1 MFQSGKTKFS
11 TWNSRETVL
20 RASII
25 YMVTS
30 SPNQRLCYVCILFIS
45 GVGYKL
51 MIKAHAKRIM
61 SLTQP
66 TEKKMSKSDTNSK
79 SRILIM
85 DSREE
90 ISRKIKAAVTDSEE
104 GVTYDPVN
112 RPEIANLVNIMHF
125 LRDDGAESPADL
137 IKDCSSKSALKS
149 KLTDCVDEHLAPIR
163 ARYEELMDPGNDQFL
178 KNVAD
183 EGAANARESA
193 DATMIEVRGGMGL
206 G

>member
-1 MFQSGKTKFS
+1 
-11 TWNSRETVL
+11 
-20 RASII
+20 
-25 YMVTS
+25 
-30 SPNQRLCYVCILFIS
+30 
-45 GVGYKL
+45 
-51 MIKAHAKRIM
+51 M

-112 RPEIANLVNIMHF
+112 RPEIANLVNIMNF
-125 LRDDGAESPADL
+125 LQRDGAGSPVDL

-163 ARYEELMDPGNDQFL
+163 ARYEDLINPGNGQFL
-178 KNVAD
+178 KDVAD
-183 EGAANARESA
+183 EGAEKARRSA
-193 DATMIEVRGGMGL
+193 DATMIAVRGGMGL

>member
-1 MFQSGKTKFS
+1 
-11 TWNSRETVL
+11 
-20 RASII
+20 
-25 YMVTS
+25 
-30 SPNQRLCYVCILFIS
+30 
-45 GVGYKL
+45 
-51 MIKAHAKRIM
+51 M

-90 ISRKIKAAVTDSEE
+90 ISRKIKAAVTDSDE

-125 LRDDGAESPADL
+125 LRGDGTGSPADL
-137 IKDCSSKSALKS
+137 VKDCSSKSALKS
-149 KLTDCVDEHLAPIR
+149 KLIDCVDEHLAPIR
-163 ARYEELMDPGNDQFL
+163 ARYEELMDPGNGQFL
-178 KNVAD
+178 NDVAD
-183 EGAANARESA
+183 GGAEKARQSA
-193 DATMIEVRGGMGL
+193 DATMVKVRDGMGL